1 MENQFK
7 MDGYTFKEIKSTNPH
22 RPYRVRCIETGDE
35 KDGAISYQEAAGLL
49 VGQYEVAKN
58 MWENNCKDE
67 DYVKRVFSDALLGRK
82 KSECDEIVRTEIVEQ
97 RKIKGEVIS
106 ISGDRF
112 DKYKEY
118 RTEHF
123 VIKVLFENGLMRKS
137 TNVII
142 EKRNRDV

>member
-58 MWENNCKDE
+58 MWEITAKMKIMLREFFRMHCLE
-67 DYVKRVFSDALLGRK
+67 E
-82 KSECDEIVRTEIVEQ
+82 KSLNV
-97 RKIKGEVIS
+97 
-106 ISGDRF
+106 
-112 DKYKEY
+112 
-118 RTEHF
+118 
-123 VIKVLFENGLMRKS
+123 MRL
-137 TNVII
+137 
-142 EKRNRDV
+142 